1 MILTAL
7 IAGSRYPPP
16 MTESAGQGREFD
28 VVLFGA
34 TGFVGQLIA
43 AYLAESAPSGLRWAI
58 AGRSKEK
65 LAALHQSLQPR
76 NGQPEIGIV
85 QANVDEPASLLTMA
99 ASTRV
104 VLTTVGPYMRWG
116 LPVASAC
123 VEAGAHYLDLTG
135 EPAYVADLVRSL
147 HSRARE
153 RGVALV
159 PCSGFDSIPADLGV
173 LYTVLQLP
181 KGVPLEVRGYMRA
194 QATASGGTLA
204 SALEIL
210 GDRSRGHRRT
220 VAPERS
226 LDGRWIRSVR
236 PRLHRNRELGI
247 WGLPLPTV
255 DPLIALRSAGML
267 ERYGPDFR
275 YGHFIAQRRLPG
287 ALGMALAGG
296 MFIGAAQLGPVKR
309 LLIRMRPAG
318 SGPSPER
325 RAKSWFCF
333 RFYGEGGGERVITEI
348 AGGDPGYDETAKMVA
363 ESAILLA
370 GEGVREGGVL
380 TPAVALGEPLIERLG
395 AVGLRFRRLSGAL
408 L

>member
-1 MILTAL
+1 
-7 IAGSRYPPP
+7 
-16 MTESAGQGREFD
+16 MTESTGQGREFD
-28 VVLFGA
+28 IVLFGA
-34 TGFVGQLIA
+34 TGFVGRLIA

-65 LAALHQSLQPR
+65 LASLHRSLQPR
-76 NGQPEIGIV
+76 SGQPAIGIV
-85 QANVDEPASLLTMA
+85 QANVDEPASLLKMA
-99 ASTRV
+99 ARARV
-104 VLTTVGPYMRWG
+104 VLTTVGPYVRWG
-116 LPVASAC
+116 MPVANAC
-123 VEAGAHYLDLTG
+123 VEALTHYLDLTG
-135 EPAYVADLVRSL
+135 EPVYVASLVRDL
-147 HSRARE
+147 HARAKE

-173 LYTVLQLP
+173 LFTVLQLP

-194 QATASGGTLA
+194 QATVSGGTLA

-210 GDRSRGHRRT
+210 GDRSRGNRRI

-226 LDGRWIRSVR
+226 SDGRRIHSV
-236 PRLHRNRELGI
+236 PARLHRNRDLGI

-255 DPLIALRSAGML
+255 DLLIALRSAGML

-275 YGHFIAQRRLPG
+275 YGHFIGQRRLPS
-287 ALGMALAGG
+287 ALGMAFAGG
-296 MFIGAAQLGPVKR
+296 LFIGAAQLGPVKR
-309 LLIRMRPAG
+309 LLTRMRPPG
-318 SGPSPER
+318 SGPSVQR

-333 RFYGEGGGERVITEI
+333 RFFGEGGGERVITEV

-370 GEGVREGGVL
+370 ADGTREGGVL